1 MLAGTGTHSLSSSTG
16 TLLGMTLAPLCW
28 LAYPAPWLGCSQPA
42 YLQQHGVSMPDVLLQ
57 TVHAREGHALPHHV
71 LHCRCLRI
79 RSSFSLCSKK
89 LLQQRH
95 ARVDFRHDF
104 TGQRDVEPD
113 AREGERPECV

>member
-1 MLAGTGTHSLSSSTG
+1 
-16 TLLGMTLAPLCW
+16 
-28 LAYPAPWLGCSQPA
+28 
-42 YLQQHGVSMPDVLLQ
+42 VSMPDVLLQ

-113 AREGERPECV
+113 VREGERPECV